1 MATLEK
7 AIEIA
12 ARSHA
17 GTRDKQQQ
25 GNPYILHP
33 LRVMMGVEGE
43 ETRIVAVLH
52 DVVEDTHITLDDIR
66 AEEFSEN
73 IVEALGLV
81 THEDDQSYLEYVI
94 GCRKNEIAR
103 QVKLSDLQDNSNP
116 SRLLLRPEKFTDDI
130 ARMQRY
136 LLSSRFLTDEI
147 DEAQYRQLMA
157 HLA

>member
-1 MATLEK
+1 MQAP
-7 AIEIA
+7 
-12 ARSHA
+12 
-17 GTRDKQQQ
+17 GNKQQQ

-33 LRVMMGVEGE
+33 LRVMMGVKGE

-66 AEEFSEN
+66 AEGFSEN

-81 THEDDQSYLEYVI
+81 THEDDQSYLEYVV

-136 LLSSRFLTDEI
+136 LLSTRFLTDEM
-147 DEAQYRQLMA
+147 DEEEYRQLMA
-157 HLA
+157 QSG

>member
-17 GTRDKQQQ
+17 GTRDKQ
-25 GNPYILHP
+25 GKPYILHP

-66 AEEFSEN
+66 AEGFSEDV
-73 IVEALGLV
+73 VEALGLV
-81 THEDDQSYLEYVI
+81 THEDDQSYLEYVV

-116 SRLLLRPEKFTDDI
+116 SRLLLRPEKFTGDI

-136 LLSSRFLTDEI
+136 LLSTRFLTDEM
-147 DEAQYRQLMA
+147 DEEEYRRLMA
-157 HLA
+157 QSG

>member
-17 GTRDKQQQ
+17 GTRDKQ
-25 GNPYILHP
+25 GKPYILHP

-66 AEEFSEN
+66 AEGFSEDV
-73 IVEALGLV
+73 VEALGLV
-81 THEDDQSYLEYVI
+81 THEDDQSYLEYVV

-116 SRLLLRPEKFTDDI
+116 SRLLLRPEKFTGDI

-136 LLSSRFLTDEI
+136 LLSTRFLTDER
-147 DEAQYRQLMA
+147 DEEEYRQLMA
-157 HLA
+157 QSG

>member
-1 MATLEK
+1 MQAP
-7 AIEIA
+7 
-12 ARSHA
+12 
-17 GTRDKQQQ
+17 GNKQQQ

-33 LRVMMGVEGE
+33 LRVMMGVKGE

-66 AEEFSEN
+66 AEGFSEN

-116 SRLLLRPEKFTDDI
+116 LRLLLRPEKFTDDI

>member
-17 GTRDKQQQ
+17 GTRDKQ
-25 GNPYILHP
+25 GKPYILHP

-66 AEEFSEN
+66 AEGFSEDV
-73 IVEALGLV
+73 VEALGLV
-81 THEDDQSYLEYVI
+81 THEDDQSYLEYVV

-136 LLSSRFLTDEI
+136 LLSTRFLTDEM
-147 DEAQYRQLMA
+147 DEEEYRQLMA
-157 HLA
+157 QSG